1 MLWLL
6 GKKDEVM
13 CKFSLQRGLS
23 FAFIIPHP
31 HPPTPTPSLPPP
43 CPLVGRGLPC
53 RNAEPSVSFFP
64 LAQIMKSRMSLGEGG
79 GRQRKGGGR
88 VGERR
93 GWKGGEEG
101 RERAGRGPEER
112 KTEER
117 ARETLRPRMKWPLWL
132 VPMSAPPDQPG
143 CKGEAQVCICT
154 GAANAL

>member
-31 HPPTPTPSLPPP
+31 TPRPNSLTAPP

-79 GRQRKGGGR
+79 REKEDEGWGKEEAGKGVKRGEKEQVEGQRRGRQRKG
-88 VGERR
+88 
-93 GWKGGEEG
+93 
-101 RERAGRGPEER
+101 RERHSGP
-112 KTEER
+112 
-117 ARETLRPRMKWPLWL
+117 
-132 VPMSAPPDQPG
+132 G
-143 CKGEAQVCICT
+143 
-154 GAANAL
+154 

>member
-31 HPPTPTPSLPPP
+31 TPHPNSLTAPPP

-79 GRQRKGGGR
+79 REKEDEGWGKEEAGKGVNRGEKEQVEGRRRGRQRKGP
-88 VGERR
+88 ERHS
-93 GWKGGEEG
+93 
-101 RERAGRGPEER
+101 GP
-112 KTEER
+112 
-117 ARETLRPRMKWPLWL
+117 
-132 VPMSAPPDQPG
+132 G
-143 CKGEAQVCICT
+143 
-154 GAANAL
+154 